1 VLLPPLWSSG
11 TTVLLPSTPRAPL
24 PFDLRQR
31 LERQR
36 VGSRGGEEGGVKSKS
51 DGMHIQLELVFTTTE
66 FHLADSFTSKQ
77 LQTDWP
83 LLVIAILQTDWP
95 TTCNSHILI
104 AIANGLA
111 HYLMFQSKFP
121 LCKFPLYQL
130 DVQTILQLQLRYKD
144 NLQT

>member
-1 VLLPPLWSSG
+1 
-11 TTVLLPSTPRAPL
+11 VLLPSTPRAPL

-83 LLVIAILQTDWP
+83 
-95 TTCNSHILI
+95 TTCDSHILI

-111 HYLMFQSKFP
+111 HYLMFQRKFP